1 MHCIVLLP
9 AILVTLKVQFLEA
22 WIVVPTG
29 PLVTRTGPRRISPLP
44 WQQQQNPATSTSSL
58 TVRRAFSAD
67 DNDAYY
73 DESSV
78 VDDDDD
84 LSDEELA
91 ETMGE
96 WNDEVYVTR
105 PTYLSPVFRRIASG
119 CRLQQHMARS
129 QTLCVLFCTAFL
141 LSIHFLFS
149 ARYNSVHLTGRIGS
163 DPEPRYFDD
172 GKVVVNLSLAT
183 RRKYHSMERS
193 VQKIEWGEEETD
205 WYGLEIWVRTMLC
218 CFVFLSLLPCLY

>member
-22 WIVVPTG
+22 WILFPTG
-29 PLVTRTGPRRISPLP
+29 HLVTRTGPRRISPLP
-44 WQQQQNPATSTSSL
+44 WQQPHSATTTTSTASSL

-78 VDDDDD
+78 VDDDDE

-96 WNDEVYVTR
+96 WNDEVYVSR
-105 PTYLSPVFRRIASG
+105 
-119 CRLQQHMARS
+119 
-129 QTLCVLFCTAFL
+129 QT
-141 LSIHFLFS
+141 
-149 ARYNSVHLTGRIGS
+149 
-163 DPEPRYFDD
+163 
-172 GKVVVNLSLAT
+172 
-183 RRKYHSMERS
+183 
-193 VQKIEWGEEETD
+193 
-205 WYGLEIWVRTMLC
+205 
-218 CFVFLSLLPCLY
+218 